1 MEMEQI
7 IKGVISSAIYGILGI
22 ILMGIGFLVVNLVTP
37 FSVKKEIEKDQNTSL
52 GIIIDG
58 IIIGIS
64 IIVSSAIISIEMK
77 QEVVI
82 KSSNVTVETGNKTT
96 TIIKDKTTKKD
107 TVKIK

>member
-1 MEMEQI
+1 MEQI

-22 ILMGIGFLVVNLVTP
+22 ILMGLGFLVVNLVTP
-37 FSVKKEIEKDQNTSL
+37 FSVKKEIETDQNTSL
-52 GIIIDG
+52 GIIIAG

-82 KSSNVTVETGNKTT
+82 KSGNV
-96 TIIKDKTTKKD
+96 II
-107 TVKIK
+107 